1 MLSLSLSLRSHEISK
16 QQGGIFGTLECTPK
30 SSNVTHKMPV
40 AGLSTA
46 FDSALEAL
54 LKENGVSSWKILA
67 EGKKTTAVRR
77 LALNTGGEAG

>member
-1 MLSLSLSLRSHEISK
+1 
-16 QQGGIFGTLECTPK
+16 
-30 SSNVTHKMPV
+30 MPV

-54 LKENGVSSWKILA
+54 LKENEFFSWKSLA

-77 LALNTGGEAG
+77 LVLSTGGEPG